1 MNPTRFLS
9 YEGIELAYTK
19 SGTGPPLVLLHGW
32 PFHKAS
38 FRKLLPLLEP
48 HHTCYALDA
57 AGMGESGWRPDTD
70 FRFSGHVERIRAF
83 ADEMGL
89 QRYSV
94 LGHDTGG
101 TLARMLAVADDRR
114 VAKVVAID
122 TEVPGHVPSA
132 VPRLQ
137 RVLRWRAGR
146 ALFQRVLGSERIMR
160 AWLSRVGFFR
170 NQALLDAEFL
180 RLFASDWR
188 RSDAAFGGLVNYLMA
203 VDPGVI
209 DSLETVHAR
218 IAVPMLF
225 VWGAEDPIFPV
236 ALAREMV
243 RSLSPR
249 AALAVIEDT
258 RFLPHEERPADV
270 AACVLP
276 FLAAP
281 PRGEV
286 AP

>member
-1 MNPTRFLS
+1 MNPTQFLS
-9 YEGIELAYTK
+9 HDGIELAYTK

-38 FRKLLPLLEP
+38 FRKLLPFFEP

-57 AGMGESGWRPDTD
+57 AGMGESGWRADTD
-70 FRFSGHVERIRAF
+70 FRFACHVERVRAF

-89 QRYSV
+89 QRYAV

-101 TLARMLAVADDRR
+101 TLARMLAVADAGR

-137 RVLRWRAGR
+137 RLLRWRAGR
-146 ALFQRVLGSERIMR
+146 ALFQRVLGNERVMR
-160 AWLSRVGFFR
+160 AWLARVGFFR
-170 NQALLDAEFL
+170 DEALLDAEFL

-188 RSDAAFGGLVNYLMA
+188 RSDAAFGGLVNYLLS

-249 AALAVIEDT
+249 AALAVIEGT
-258 RFLPHEERPADV
+258 RFLPHEERPAEV

-276 FLAAP
+276 FLTTP
-281 PRGEV
+281 LRGEV